1 MCNTSELYF
10 DRLTDYKIFRY
21 CTFFGLF
28 LFVRLFVNDRVECRE
43 LILHCYNVNQN
54 EMLQLNRC

>member
-21 CTFFGLF
+21 CTFLVC
-28 LFVRLFVNDRVECRE
+28 LFVCFFNNRVECRE

-54 EMLQLNRC
+54 EML